1 MSRKE
6 CKSNRHKVIGS
17 VETLDD
23 RVLLSAAAPTP
34 ATPAPAASPMNVA
47 MVEQFDRKVERID
60 HDFVAQSKKLKAAV
74 VRKTDRLEAKLA
86 SLAKRPQ
93 VQSQLVTNA
102 SASIT
107 PVSPE
112 TRIQVVSNQLDQTV
126 ASFSSALTLLNDSFD
141 QQLGIVANPFEQA
154 AENTS
159 IPASALENHL
169 QSSRAGL
176 TASATGSR
184 PTIVLGSTSTAS
196 TTASSSSTTATT
208 AATTATTTTAAT
220 TTGVTATQ
228 DFTDATTQA
237 FAPSNSVTN
246 SVDTALQGIFNS
258 SQSQFQTSLSNAI
271 SGIST
276 TPVGAFQ
283 PTVSFVSGNGVTFT
297 SVSTGGTAGTTPTTV
312 ATGSGAG
319 TTGTFTTTITG

>member
-23 RVLLSAAAPTP
+23 RVLLSAAVPTP

-47 MVEQFDRKVERID
+47 MVEKFDRKVERID
-60 HDFVAQSKKLKAAV
+60 RDFVAQSKKLKAAV

-93 VQSQLVTNA
+93 VQSQLVTNV
-102 SASIT
+102 SGSTT
-107 PVSPE
+107 PVSPV

-126 ASFSSALTLLNDSFD
+126 ASFSSALTMLNANFD
-141 QQLGIVANPFEQA
+141 QQLGIVANPA

-169 QSSRAGL
+169 QSFRAGL

-237 FAPSNSVTN
+237 FAPSNSVQN
-246 SVDTALQGIFNS
+246 SVDTALQGIFNA
-258 SQSQFQTSLSNAI
+258 SQAQFQTSLSNAI